1 MLETTGKTS
10 VINKIEHK
18 GIPVTRLKTIRCE
31 NTMIRFVSMWIVG
44 LAILLFTWT
53 FSFKALPEYIVRG
66 GSGTFHVP
74 VRAENEA
81 LTFARIFLWNLCIG
95 CIPIAIGNL
104 VRLKGVPLGYI
115 LAFYHWGMYGILLGT
130 NSFVI
135 PGPGK
140 FLPSLVTLF
149 YGSGIYEISSYTLI
163 CSATFNLHALYE
175 KLGER
180 SESYGERK
188 RHAPGVSKIES
199 VLIALA
205 ILILAVSNYYEA
217 THIFHA

>member
-1 MLETTGKTS
+1 MDRRSGNSAFGLDLQLQS
-10 VINKIEHK
+10 SSRVDC
-18 GIPVTRLKTIRCE
+18 PR
-31 NTMIRFVSMWIVG
+31 RFG
-44 LAILLFTWT
+44 NILCP
-53 FSFKALPEYIVRG
+53 SKSRERG
-66 GSGTFHVP
+66 ADF
-74 VRAENEA
+74 RAHFPMEPLHWLHPHCDRQSRSTE
-81 LTFARIFLWNLCIG
+81 
-95 CIPIAIGNL
+95 
-104 VRLKGVPLGYI
+104 GVPLGYI

-163 CSATFNLHALYE
+163 SSATFNLHTLYE
-175 KLGER
+175 KSCES
-180 SESYGERK
+180 SEPSGERK
-188 RHAPGVSKIES
+188 WRIPKFSKIES

-217 THIFHA
+217 IHIFHT

>member
-1 MLETTGKTS
+1 
-10 VINKIEHK
+10 
-18 GIPVTRLKTIRCE
+18 VTQLKTIRSE
-31 NTMIRFVSMWIVG
+31 NTMIRFGSMWIVG
-44 LAILLFTWT
+44 LAILLLAWT
-53 FSFKALPEYIVRG
+53 FSFKALPESIARG
-66 GSGTFHVP
+66 GSGTFYVP
-74 VRAENEA
+74 AKAENEA

-104 VRLKGVPLGYI
+104 ARLKGVPFGYI

-163 CSATFNLHALYE
+163 SSATFNLHTLYE
-175 KLGER
+175 KSGES
-180 SESYGERK
+180 SEPSGERK
-188 RHAPGVSKIES
+188 WRIPKFSKIES

-217 THIFHA
+217 IHIFHT